1 MGDSMTETQKAYGH
15 KQDRETRDMVWLENM
30 KWELQTL
37 QAKND
42 LTYNEAVLLK
52 LRREGVLK

>member
-1 MGDSMTETQKAYGH
+1 MA
-15 KQDRETRDMVWLENM
+15 WLENM
-30 KWELQTL
+30 KWEIQTI

>member
-1 MGDSMTETQKAYGH
+1 MTETQKAYGH